1 LENTAV
7 KSFITLWPAPAVD
20 IPKITL
26 KEANPYD
33 IEGEQIDKGGEVSK
47 GNFCS
52 NFSKIFNFKQSLFD
66 QDKIIR
72 FPVQL

>member
-1 LENTAV
+1 LC
-7 KSFITLWPAPAVD
+7 LAPAVD

-47 GNFCS
+47 GNFVQ
-52 NFSKIFNFKQSLFD
+52 IFQDFKFETITS
-66 QDKIIR
+66 
-72 FPVQL
+72 